1 MSFLSVS
8 SILQLAFTFG
18 KLATRTLPLGWDD
31 PSDSVDLNQTQVDI
45 FHQATQGT
53 ATRPAEVP
61 QTVHLVTINS
71 QNLQRTLRHVMHDSY
86 NNT

>member
-45 FHQATQGT
+45 LH
-53 ATRPAEVP
+53 
-61 QTVHLVTINS
+61 
-71 QNLQRTLRHVMHDSY
+71 
-86 NNT
+86 